1 MAIEPVHIGDATLYL
16 GDWRDASLDA
26 DVLITD
32 PPFGISHPCNFQSR
46 GRGDLA
52 PCSDYPDV
60 YGDAGPFDPAPL
72 LALGLP
78 SLLFGANHF
87 SDRLPPSSGWI
98 VWDKE
103 RPADLDQSTCE
114 LAWSNF
120 VKGVRRFRYLWNGC
134 MRAGA
139 ERLEHPTQ
147 KPVALMAWI
156 LGLRWTPAGTV
167 LDPFMGSGTTGVA
180 CANLG
185 RKFIGIEI
193 EPRYFDIACRRI
205 EDAQRQGKLFEPE
218 PVAEQVRLFD
228 GEG

>member
-1 MAIEPVHIGDATLYL
+1 VPEPVQIGAATLYL
-16 GDWRDASLDA
+16 GDWRDVSVSA
-26 DVLITD
+26 DVLISD
-32 PPFGISHPCNFQSR
+32 PPYGISHPCNFASR
-46 GRGDLA
+46 GRDRLA
-52 PCSDYPDV
+52 PCSDYPDIA
-60 YGDAGPFDPAPL
+60 GDHESFDPVPL

-78 SLLFGANHF
+78 SLLFGANHYA
-87 SDRLPPSSGWI
+87 DRLPPSSGWV

-103 RPADLDQSTCE
+103 RPDGIDQATCE

-120 VKGVRRFRYLWNGC
+120 IKGVRRFRYLWHGC
-134 MRAGA
+134 MRAGDDQ
-139 ERLEHPTQ
+139 LEHPTQ

-156 LGLRWTPAGTV
+156 LGLRWTPPGVV

-193 EPRYFDIACRRI
+193 EPKYFDIACRRI

-218 PVAEQVRLFD
+218 PIPEQTSLI
-228 GEG
+228 